1 MKTNYSNLLPEISLK
16 LKKGKIEKITIC
28 NSSDCANLFRKIWDK
43 DSLPIYESFIVIF
56 LDRQNKSIGWL
67 KISQGGIT
75 GTVTDI
81 RLIFSAALKCLA
93 TGLLIA
99 HNHPSGN
106 LKYSEADNAITQKI
120 KEAGK
125 ILDINLID
133 HIILTEEN
141 YFSFADNS
149 NI

>member
-1 MKTNYSNLLPEISLK
+1 MKANYSNLLPEISLR

-106 LKYSEADNAITQKI
+106 LKYSEADNAIT
-120 KEAGK
+120 
-125 ILDINLID
+125 
-133 HIILTEEN
+133 
-141 YFSFADNS
+141 
-149 NI
+149 

>member
-1 MKTNYSNLLPEISLK
+1 MKANYSNLLPEISLK

-81 RLIFSAALKCLA
+81 RLIFSFIYLFMSIIVFIFDV
-93 TGLLIA
+93 LLI
-99 HNHPSGN
+99 N
-106 LKYSEADNAITQKI
+106 Q
-120 KEAGK
+120 
-125 ILDINLID
+125 INEL
-133 HIILTEEN
+133 
-141 YFSFADNS
+141 
-149 NI
+149 